1 MSDVARESPSAS
13 MRPGAPD
20 ALSTPEAGGF
30 ARAGEPPC
38 WELRNDRTVAR
49 SADNMASTDPREP
62 SPSDPA
68 GEPGSVAT
76 DVVTELEALEEG
88 PAGATDEVYLILRLD
103 GGAARVI
110 ALGEGQEITIGR
122 TPEAAVFVDDTRVSR
137 THARVRRRGG
147 RLVLTDLG
155 SRNGT
160 RVNASV
166 VQSAERVL
174 ARSDVIRVGST
185 EIIVAVA
192 SPAAAA
198 RASEDPARGAEFV
211 VADEAMV
218 KVFQVVRRLA
228 RTETTVLVLG
238 ETGSGK
244 EVVSEQIHRAG
255 PRAKGPFVR
264 LNCASIPEALLESEL
279 FGHEKAA
286 FTGADRRKIGY
297 LEAAQR
303 GTLLLDEIGELP
315 LAMQAKL
322 LRAVETRRVVRV
334 GGTQEI
340 ELDVR
345 LVCAT
350 HRNLQA
356 EVAAGR
362 FRQDLYYRISTF
374 VLRVPPLRERRAEIA
389 LLAHRFA
396 RVVAERMGEPAPT
409 ITPAAMLALAAY
421 AWPGNVRELRNA
433 VEHAIVLAEAG
444 VLDVEH
450 LPAAV
455 LGGEAPAES
464 APASVLSGAMPSRVA
479 ELEKQSIEDALEA
492 ESGNQT
498 RAAKRLGISRRAL
511 IYKLEKYKLR

>member
-1 MSDVARESPSAS
+1 MA
-13 MRPGAPD
+13 
-20 ALSTPEAGGF
+20 TP
-30 ARAGEPPC
+30 
-38 WELRNDRTVAR
+38 
-49 SADNMASTDPREP
+49 DPRKSSHP
-62 SPSDPA
+62 GPA
-68 GEPGSVAT
+68 GAGVIAT
-76 DVVTELEALEEG
+76 DVVTELEALEDG

-103 GGAARVI
+103 GGAARVV
-110 ALGEGQEITIGR
+110 ALGEEEITIGR
-122 TPEAAVFVDDTRVSR
+122 APRPRSSSTTRASRAPTRASAGATAASCSPISEPQR
-137 THARVRRRGG
+137 HAGQRLG
-147 RLVLTDLG
+147 R
-155 SRNGT
+155 
-160 RVNASV
+160 
-166 VQSAERVL
+166 AERGAVL
-174 ARSDVIRVGST
+174 ARSDVIRIGPA

-192 SPAAAA
+192 SPPAAAGE
-198 RASEDPARGAEFV
+198 RDPVLDAEFV

-228 RTETTVLVLG
+228 RTETTVLVLS

-244 EVVSEQIHRAG
+244 EVVSEQIHRSG
-255 PRAKGPFVR
+255 PRAKGPS
-264 LNCASIPEALLESEL
+264 CASTAPRSRSAPGERALRPRE
-279 FGHEKAA
+279 AA

-315 LAMQAKL
+315 LAIQAKL

-409 ITPAAMLALAAY
+409 ITPAAMLALTAY

-433 VEHAIVLAEAG
+433 VEHAIVLADAG
-444 VLDVEH
+444 VLEVEH

-455 LGGEAPAES
+455 LGGAAPAGAAPVES
-464 APASVLSGAMPSRVA
+464 EPASVSAGAMPSRVA
-479 ELEKQSIEDALEA
+479 DLEKKSIEDALEA
-492 ESGNQT
+492 EGGNQT

-511 IYKLEKYKLR
+511 IYKLEKYKIR

>member
-1 MSDVARESPSAS
+1 MASPDPRNRSPS
-13 MRPGAPD
+13 P
-20 ALSTPEAGGF
+20 
-30 ARAGEPPC
+30 
-38 WELRNDRTVAR
+38 
-49 SADNMASTDPREP
+49 
-62 SPSDPA
+62 PA
-68 GEPGSVAT
+68 GETGIVAT

-88 PAGATDEVYLILRLD
+88 PAGAADEVYLILRLD

-110 ALGEGQEITIGR
+110 ALAEGQEITIGR

-137 THARVRRRGG
+137 THARVRRRDG

-174 ARSDVIRVGST
+174 ARSDVIRVGSA
-185 EIIVAVA
+185 EIIVAVT

-198 RASEDPARGAEFV
+198 RASEDPVRGAEFV

-255 PRAKGPFVR
+255 PRARGPFVR

-297 LEAAQR
+297 LEAAQH

-315 LAMQAKL
+315 LEGRRDHRGFVGASKQADAGERLPEDDARGEHVGPSRHLAAEEL
-322 LRAVETRRVVRV
+322 LRRHVGDFALELPVARGGEPPVRL
-334 GGTQEI
+334 GDAEI
-340 ELDVR
+340 E
-345 LVCAT
+345 
-350 HRNLQA
+350 QA
-356 EVAAGR
+356 
-362 FRQDLYYRISTF
+362 
-374 VLRVPPLRERRAEIA
+374 
-389 LLAHRFA
+389 
-396 RVVAERMGEPAPT
+396 
-409 ITPAAMLALAAY
+409 
-421 AWPGNVRELRNA
+421 
-433 VEHAIVLAEAG
+433 
-444 VLDVEH
+444 
-450 LPAAV
+450 
-455 LGGEAPAES
+455 
-464 APASVLSGAMPSRVA
+464 
-479 ELEKQSIEDALEA
+479 
-492 ESGNQT
+492 
-498 RAAKRLGISRRAL
+498 
-511 IYKLEKYKLR
+511 